1 MRVRSKICELPFRH
15 PFTISKGTKTHQPV
29 FLVEL
34 EWNGV
39 CGYGE
44 APAITYYGITAA
56 KMAEDLERKRALVER
71 FALTDPRRFWHFL
84 HHLFPDNSF
93 LVCAL
98 DMAGWDLY
106 GKLRNAPLHRLFNAD
121 PTKTRVTDFTI
132 GIDDVERMVGKMREK
147 PWPVY
152 KVKVGTPGDMERLN
166 ALRAATDAP
175 FRVDANAGWSLA
187 EALEKIP
194 VMADMGVEMV
204 EQPLA
209 KEDREG
215 METLIGQSPLPLFAD
230 ESCVSKSDVQACA
243 GLFHGINVK
252 LTKCGG
258 ISPAL
263 EMVSMARKVGLELML
278 GTMNE
283 SSIGTAAMA
292 HLSPLFDWLDADG
305 PLLLSED
312 LAEGL
317 VYSDGRLLIPEGPG
331 LGVHLLN
338 PF

>member
-1 MRVRSKICELPFRH
+1 
-15 PFTISKGTKTHQPV
+15 
-29 FLVEL
+29 
-34 EWNGV
+34 V

-121 PTKTRVTDFTI
+121 PSKTRVTDFTI

-152 KVKVGTPGDMERLN
+152 KVKVGTPGDMERLK

-258 ISPAL
+258 ISPTL
-263 EMVSMARKVGLELML
+263 EMVSMARKAGLELML